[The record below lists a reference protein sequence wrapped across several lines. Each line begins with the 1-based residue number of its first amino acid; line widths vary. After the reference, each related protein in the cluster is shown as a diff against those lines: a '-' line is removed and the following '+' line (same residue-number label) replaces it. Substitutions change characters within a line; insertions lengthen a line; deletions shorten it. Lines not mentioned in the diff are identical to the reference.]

1 MDELFQTMRTAGH
14 DPYLVRSE
22 RALWKLYLEDAQHGS
37 LGYDGHHDWSVVQ
50 GRYTLCVSF
59 EFAATLD
66 LVDVQYID
74 PDGARDDFDHMWGSD
89 WLQRLSR
96 NDRKLAIRL
105 TRSGLTRQGAPTTT
119 GRVR

>member
-74 PDGARDDFDHMWGSD
+74 PDGARDDFDRMWGSD

-96 NDRKLAIRL
+96 NDGKLAIRL